1 MKQFETL
8 YLIITKLN
16 FMTKKETRLVP
27 LNENVEGLLS
37 DSQAKMNADILK
49 LFSTGFSQPG
59 KSKLTKAQKE
69 LFACFQQEQQRINGL
84 LEIQYLRKYLSD
96 QRVTANTMAKY
107 IKKRDAIEIKN
118 YGELPISITSTNSV
132 HFYSGASISKFK
144 TTNDLKDLRKKVG
157 LLDKLLRDLRSI
169 VTKYEIEDFKRK
181 DELNGGGLFARL
193 TRYTKKKLRKA
204 A

>member
-1 MKQFETL
+1 
-8 YLIITKLN
+8 
-16 FMTKKETRLVP
+16 MTKKETRLVP
-27 LNENVEGLLS
+27 LNENVEGWLS
-37 DSQAKMNADILK
+37 FSQSKMYADILR
-49 LFSTGFSQPG
+49 LHSTNFSQPG
-59 KSKLTKAQKE
+59 KTKLTKAQRE
-69 LFACFQQEQQRINGL
+69 LFVCFQQEQQRLNRL
-84 LEIQYLRKYLSD
+84 SEIKYLRKYLLD
-96 QRVTANTMAKY
+96 QRATVNTLASY

-118 YGELPISITSTNSV
+118 YGELPISITSTNSS

-144 TTNDLKDLRKKVG
+144 ATNDLKDLRKKVG

-169 VTKYEIEDFKRK
+169 VTKYEFEDFRRK